1 MVLCGQWTHLASL
14 LMERVAKLSWRL
26 ICSLSPAISFEWRGF
41 LNNLSS
47 SKSWNHL
54 IVGVLLTTREIDRVH
69 APEPRA
75 TIWPLKNFDKS
86 GEKKFLRFFFFQFSL
101 LLSSALNSNPIKA
114 AIVTYTGF
122 GTFSWESGQVVLP
135 QKSSNEHL
143 TYNVTSFLFGHVLK
157 STPPPSAVKH

>member
-54 IVGVLLTTREIDRVH
+54 IVGVLLTTRKIDRVH
-69 APEPRA
+69 APEPWA
-75 TIWPLKNFDKS
+75 TIWPLKKFDKS
-86 GEKKFLRFFFFQFSL
+86 AEKKVSKNFFLLQFSL
-101 LLSSALNSNPIKA
+101 LLSSALNSNPLKV
-114 AIVTYTGF
+114 AIVHYIGF

-135 QKSSNEHL
+135 QNNSNAKN
-143 TYNVTSFLFGHVLK
+143 T
-157 STPPPSAVKH
+157 